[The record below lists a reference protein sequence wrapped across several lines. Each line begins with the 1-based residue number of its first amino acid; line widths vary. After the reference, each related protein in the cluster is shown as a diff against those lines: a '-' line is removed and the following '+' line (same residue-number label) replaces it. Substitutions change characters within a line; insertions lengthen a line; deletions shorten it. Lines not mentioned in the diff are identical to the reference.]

1 MIADALLLPSS
12 PSTPWWIA
20 TTLGVTLLLYWAYRT
35 APTRGVGLACV
46 LLKALALAA
55 LAFCL
60 LDPLW
65 SGTRA
70 KPGANRVVLVAD
82 NSQGLRIRD
91 IAQTRTRGETL
102 RELLTGPGP
111 SWQTRLAETFE
122 LRRHQF
128 DRRLQEVRDF
138 GELDFSGPATA
149 LGSALG
155 SLRERYKDQ
164 PVAAIL
170 LLTDGNATDLPNGL
184 PDLTGL
190 PPVYPVVLGEAT
202 SPPDVAL
209 RRVSVNPSAFE
220 DAPVRIQA
228 EVAAPGMGSRDLRVR
243 LTDESGASVATTSLP
258 PRSSGEPQP
267 ASLQVRP
274 SKAGV
279 SFYRLEAVPD
289 GEPAPA
295 EATLANNQRILAADR
310 GREAYRIL
318 YVAGRPNWEFKFLN
332 RAVQEDPQMQLV
344 GLIRVAKREPKF
356 EFLGRAGESSNPLF
370 RGFGDQAREEVER
383 YDQPV
388 LVRLNTRDELELRSG
403 FPRTAEALYGYDAVI
418 LDDLE
423 AAFFDAEQA
432 LLLQKFVSE
441 RGGGFLMLGGAES
454 FQQGGYA
461 RTPIGDMLPVYLDR
475 SPEARTGT
483 AVAFDLSREGWLQAW
498 ARLRET
504 EDAERDRIRQM
515 PPFAVFN
522 PVREVKPGASVL
534 ATVGSTNGTTD
545 ARSAQPAL
553 VAQRFG
559 RGRTAGLMIGDL
571 WRWGM
576 KGAEE
581 RQDLD
586 KAWRQLVRW
595 LVSDVPHRVDLTV
608 EPATDR
614 GPGAVDLLVRV
625 RDARF
630 QPVDT
635 AQVQIEIEPVLGEPS
650 QGATT
655 NVLRL
660 AAEPASGE
668 PGLYRLGF
676 LPRWSGGFRATA
688 VATNAAG
695 AREGS
700 AQAGWST
707 DLAAEE
713 FQSLT
718 PNRDLLERL
727 AKATGGEVVE
737 FGRLDRWVEQL
748 PEKAAPVMEP
758 HTRPA
763 WHTPWWFAL
772 ALGCLLAE
780 WGLRRSHGMP

>member
-1 MIADALLLPSS
+1 MIADALLLSRS
-12 PSTPWWIA
+12 PSTAAWIL
-20 TTLGVTLLLYWAYRT
+20 TLAIGVVLLVWAYRR
-35 APTRGVGLACV
+35 APSRGIAAACIA
-46 LLKALALAA
+46 LKGIALAA

-60 LDPLW
+60 LEPLW
-65 SGTRA
+65 SGQRA
-70 KPGANRVVLVAD
+70 KPGANLVAIVAD

-91 IAQTRTRGETL
+91 VAATRSRGEQL
-102 RELLTGPGP
+102 QDLLAATGGT
-111 SWQTRLAETFE
+111 WQARLADTFE

-138 GELDFSGPATA
+138 SGLDLAGPASG
-149 LGSALG
+149 LGSALR
-155 SLRERYKDQ
+155 SLRERYKDR
-164 PVAAIL
+164 PIAGIL

-184 PDLTGL
+184 PDLAGL
-190 PPVYPVVLGEAT
+190 PPVYPVVLGNST
-202 SPPDVAL
+202 PPDVAL
-209 RRVSVNPSAFE
+209 RQVSISQSAFE

-228 EVAAPGMGSRDLRVR
+228 DVVAPGMGSREIAVR
-243 LTDESGASVATTSLP
+243 LTDEAGAVVETPSIT
-258 PRSSGEPQP
+258 PRDSGEAQTVPLK
-267 ASLQVRP
+267 ARP
-274 SKAGV
+274 TRAGV
-279 SFYRLEAVPD
+279 SFYRLEATPTGD
-289 GEPAPA
+289 GGVQ
-295 EATLANNQRILAADR
+295 EATRANNHRILAVDR
-310 GREAYRIL
+310 GRDSYRIL

-370 RGFGDQAREEVER
+370 RGFGEQSREEVER

-388 LVRLNTRDELELRSG
+388 LVRLNTRDELELRAG
-403 FPRTAEALYGYDAVI
+403 FPRTAEGLYGYDAVI
-418 LDDLE
+418 LDDVE
-423 AAFFDAEQA
+423 AGFFDAEQS

-461 RTPIGDMLPVYLDR
+461 RTPIGDLLPVYLDR
-475 SPEARTGT
+475 SPEPRTGT
-483 AVAFDLSREGWLQAW
+483 AVQFDLSREGWIQAW
-498 ARLRET
+498 SRLRDT
-504 EDAERDRIRQM
+504 EGAERDRIGRM
-515 PPFAVFN
+515 PPFSVIN
-522 PVREVKPGASVL
+522 PVRDVKPGASVL
-534 ATVGSTNGTTD
+534 ATITSTNLSSGTP
-545 ARSAQPAL
+545 SPQPAL

-559 RGRTAGLMIGDL
+559 RGRAAALMIGDL

-586 KAWRQLVRW
+586 RTWRQLVRW

-608 EPATDR
+608 EPAADR

-625 RDARF
+625 RDAQF

-635 AQVQIEIEPVLGEPS
+635 AQVQIEIEPVLGDTT

-660 AAEPASGE
+660 AAESAGNE

-676 LPRWSGGFRATA
+676 VPRWSGGFRATA
-688 VATNAAG
+688 FATNAAG
-695 AREGS
+695 AREGV

-713 FQSLT
+713 FQSVT
-718 PNRDLLERL
+718 PNRDLLGRL
-727 AKATGGEVVE
+727 AQATGGEILE
-737 FGRLDRWVEQL
+737 PRQLDDWARRLPDHS
-748 PEKAAPVMEP
+748 APVMEP
-758 HTRPA
+758 YTRPA
-763 WHTPWWFAL
+763 WHTPWGFAL
-772 ALGCLLAE
+772 ALACLLGE
-780 WGLRRSHGMP
+780 WGLRRSHGLP